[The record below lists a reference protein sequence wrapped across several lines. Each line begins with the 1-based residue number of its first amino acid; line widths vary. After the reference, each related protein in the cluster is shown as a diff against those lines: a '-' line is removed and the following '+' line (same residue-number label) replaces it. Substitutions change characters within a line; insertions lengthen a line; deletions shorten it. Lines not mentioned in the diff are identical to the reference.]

1 MNPSPDLEDTGTTPP
16 GKVWRKKRRSV
27 LDPFANELVQM
38 DENKTTLPEIVAWLG
53 QRGVATSGNNVSKFL
68 INRREEAELQEQQ
81 ERLASRSNKCVAFE
95 EWLAKHPTPDL
106 GAVIKMFKLLM
117 MEMAASKTV
126 EPEVLKLADRL
137 TRTALRFVNDQGRAE
152 YRTRKL
158 VMEEAKH
165 AEWVKLERTR
175 AMELCLDEAKK
186 YPDIA
191 DMYRAAFD
199 ALRKRR
205 KENGEW
211 E

>member
-1 MNPSPDLEDTGTTPP
+1 MNPSPNLEETGTTPSSN
-16 GKVWRKKRRSV
+16 VWRKKRRSV

-38 DENKTTLPEIVAWLG
+38 DENKTTLPEIVAWLD
-53 QRGVATSGNNVSKFL
+53 QRGVSTSGNNVSKFL

-117 MEMAASKTV
+117 MEMAANKTV

-137 TRTALRFVNDQGRAE
+137 TRTALRFVNDQSREA

-165 AEWVKLERTR
+165 AEWVKCERAR
-175 AMELCLDEAKK
+175 GFEFCLAESKK
-186 YPDIA
+186 YPAVA

-199 ALRKRR
+199 ALEKCRR
-205 KENGEW
+205 ENGDI
-211 E
+211 